1 MIAAG
6 SVVMKKLTIKIASQ
20 RIEVIPG
27 KKLLAAE
34 RSCSVSMSENPG
46 SQTSKSE
53 IVKQKSSVSGSRKRG
68 PPKMI
73 ECKQQKR
80 LKMDRAVTQ
89 QCSALLKSLM
99 VHPAGWVFNKPV
111 DPVALNIPDYFSI
124 ISIPMDLGTV
134 KSKLGKNCYASIKE
148 FADDIRL
155 TFSNAMLYNP
165 PTNNVHKM
173 AEELNGIFET
183 SWKTLEDKW
192 NHEGPKFGSG
202 KIISG
207 QTTQIIDSRPN
218 CPRTPPL
225 HSNAL
230 PKKSKPSEEKV
241 IRCSSNASVV
251 LEAKPTKPAGVCK
264 SHVPSSYKGVK
275 WQSSVIGTDGGG
287 RHACVSKNVKPLLIP
302 VAPNCSSC
310 GSNTCQCRLQSD
322 SNHTNSDI
330 SSERSSG
337 RDQRACSTDTSKLE
351 KSMPVPQ
358 MSKSDPDSDG
368 AVSALDDENIC
379 PSSQLTTPAADAA
392 SGEDWS
398 SLFDVPLSPTK
409 ALRYATIKHRFAD
422 TILKAQNKAPL
433 HDGDKADPMKMRQEK
448 ERLERRQREEKS
460 WIEAQ
465 IRAAEAASRRREEM
479 ELKMQRER
487 EREAARI
494 ALQKMEKTVE
504 IEQNLDI
511 QRELER
517 LCGCSISFDFRFG
530 SGKMEVVK
538 KGEIGACIGSPL
550 ERLGLFMKDDIE
562 DEDGGEFLDGD
573 GEEGEILC

>member
-20 RIEVIPG
+20 RIEVFPG
-27 KKLLAAE
+27 KMLDADE
-34 RSCSVSMSENPG
+34 QSCSVSVGENPG
-46 SQTSKSE
+46 SQTCNSD
-53 IVKQKSSVSGSRKRG
+53 IVKQKYAVSGSRKRG
-68 PPKMI
+68 LPKMK
-73 ECKQQKR
+73 ECQQKKR
-80 LKMDRAVTQ
+80 QKMDRGVTQ

-99 VHPAGWVFNKPV
+99 VHPAGWVFNNPV

-124 ISIPMDLGTV
+124 ISNPMDLGTV

-148 FADDIRL
+148 FADDIKL
-155 TFSNAMLYNP
+155 AFSNAMLYNP

-183 SWKTLEDKW
+183 S
-192 NHEGPKFGSG
+192 
-202 KIISG
+202 
-207 QTTQIIDSRPN
+207 PN

-241 IRCSSNASVV
+241 MRCSSN
-251 LEAKPTKPAGVCK
+251 AKPTKPAEVCK
-264 SHVPSSYKGVK
+264 SHVPNSYKGTK
-275 WQSSVIGTDGGG
+275 WQCSVIGTVGGG
-287 RHACVSKNVKPLLIP
+287 KHACISKNVKPLVIP

-310 GSNTCQCRLQSD
+310 GSNTCQCTLQSD

-330 SSERSSG
+330 SYERSSG
-337 RDQRACSTDTSKLE
+337 RDQHACSTDTSKLE
-351 KSMPVPQ
+351 KTMPVPQ

-379 PSSQLTTPAADAA
+379 PSSKLTTPTADAA

-409 ALRYATIKHRFAD
+409 ALRYATIKRRFAD

-433 HDGDKADPMKMRQEK
+433 RDGDKADPMKMRQEK

-460 WIEAQ
+460 LIEAQ

-479 ELKMQRER
+479 DLKRQRER

-494 ALQKMEKTVE
+494 ALQKMERTVE

-511 QRELER
+511 LKELER
-517 LCGCSISFDFRFG
+517 LCGCSTSFNFRFG
-530 SGKMEVVK
+530 RVKMEVVK
-538 KGEIGACIGSPL
+538 KGESGACIGSPL

-562 DEDGGEFLDGD
+562 DEDGEFLGED

>member
-20 RIEVIPG
+20 RIEVFPG
-27 KKLLAAE
+27 KMLDADE
-34 RSCSVSMSENPG
+34 QSCSVSVGENPG
-46 SQTSKSE
+46 SQTCNSD
-53 IVKQKSSVSGSRKRG
+53 IVKQKYAVSGSRKRG
-68 PPKMI
+68 LPKMK
-73 ECKQQKR
+73 ECQQKKR
-80 LKMDRAVTQ
+80 QKMDRGVTQ

-99 VHPAGWVFNKPV
+99 VHPAGWVFNNPV

-124 ISIPMDLGTV
+124 ISNPMDLGTV

-148 FADDIRL
+148 FADDIKL
-155 TFSNAMLYNP
+155 AFSNAMLYNP

-173 AEELNGIFET
+173 AEELNGIFEKR
-183 SWKTLEDKW
+183 WKALEEKL
-192 NHEGPKFGSG
+192 NQEGHKFGSG
-202 KIISG
+202 KSISG
-207 QTTQIIDSRPN
+207 QTTQIIDASPN

-241 IRCSSNASVV
+241 MRCSSN
-251 LEAKPTKPAGVCK
+251 AKPTKPAEVCK
-264 SHVPSSYKGVK
+264 SHVPNSYKGTK
-275 WQSSVIGTDGGG
+275 WQCSVIGTVGGG
-287 RHACVSKNVKPLLIP
+287 RHACISKNVKPLVIP

-310 GSNTCQCRLQSD
+310 GSNTCQCTLQSD

-330 SSERSSG
+330 SYERSSG
-337 RDQRACSTDTSKLE
+337 RDQHACSTDTSKLE
-351 KSMPVPQ
+351 KTMPVPQ

-368 AVSALDDENIC
+368 AVSVLDDENIC
-379 PSSQLTTPAADAA
+379 PSSKLTTPTADAA

-409 ALRYATIKHRFAD
+409 ALRYATIKRRFAD

-433 HDGDKADPMKMRQEK
+433 RDGDKADPMKMRQEK

-460 WIEAQ
+460 LIEAQ

-479 ELKMQRER
+479 DLKRQRER

-494 ALQKMEKTVE
+494 ALQKMERTVE

-511 QRELER
+511 LKELER
-517 LCGCSISFDFRFG
+517 LCGCSTSFNFRFG
-530 SGKMEVVK
+530 RVKMEVVK
-538 KGEIGACIGSPL
+538 KGESGACIGSPL

-562 DEDGGEFLDGD
+562 DEDGEFLGED